1 MEVSVAAENGKVAVV
16 VSASAVEQLEED
28 FHSSALEG
36 LCIQSGAKL
45 IRRED
50 ALVVTFPAIQP
61 S

>member
-1 MEVSVAAENGKVAVV
+1 
-16 VSASAVEQLEED
+16 LEED

-50 ALVVTFPAIQP
+50 AWVVTFPAIQP